1 MRAVHR
7 LPAFFI
13 PFSNWHIPRNAS
25 RAWHGWLYF
34 VKRAVGNPHKRTARW
49 TCHTLAFPAR
59 MECSL
64 KDERKQ
70 ALFPC
75 FPICK
80 SSSLC
85 SPPAGTAVLIISI
98 GKGSYGGF
106 WLCKLGFIEKNCS
119 SFPLVGKNFCRKNL
133 HSKTPSP
140 TSLCETKTTDPT
152 GRRIKKKSDLRETG
166 KKFSETSTPSPL
178 KSA

>member
-1 MRAVHR
+1 MVTKYH
-7 LPAFFI
+7 LISYILVFYILSPCGQ
-13 PFSNWHIPRNAS
+13 STD
-25 RAWHGWLYF
+25 Y
-34 VKRAVGNPHKRTARW
+34 PH
-49 TCHTLAFPAR
+49 F
-59 MECSL
+59 
-64 KDERKQ
+64 
-70 ALFPC
+70 LFPFPLAHSTKRQPC
-75 FPICK
+75 VAWLTVFREKSRWKSAQAYRKMNLPYPICK

-85 SPPAGTAVLIISI
+85 SPPAGTAVFIISI

-133 HSKTPSP
+133 HSKTPSQ

-152 GRRIKKKSDLRETG
+152 GRRIKKKSDLREAG